1 MMRCLLWNVV
11 FKSKVCLSTIN
22 CGCSS
27 SRNRGGLRK
36 GSCVTSLPYF
46 NVNSEIAMV
55 RLDRNHS
62 QSTKACVSARQ
73 IYKRAKKVLTSFFF
87 ESLACSRVMK
97 VRSSQN
103 RHPNEKY
110 FEWRK
115 ERRPLGRLLGSRAGF
130 PCFHVNAMED
140 SCFKTN
146 LSVGVLVP
154 FRRKRIKD
162 KRVWN
167 LSPRDYCNAYSSPSQ
182 VAHRAPLGRFYDQQ
196 RLWGTGSQPIAL

>member
-1 MMRCLLWNVV
+1 MTRCLLWNVV
-11 FKSKVCLSTIN
+11 FKSKVCLSTVN
-22 CGCSS
+22 CGCCS

-73 IYKRAKKVLTSFFF
+73 ICKRAKKVLTSFFF
-87 ESLACSRVMK
+87 ESLACSRVLK

-115 ERRPLGRLLGSRAGF
+115 ERRPLA
-130 PCFHVNAMED
+130 D
-140 SCFKTN
+140 S
-146 LSVGVLVP
+146 LV
-154 FRRKRIKD
+154 
-162 KRVWN
+162 
-167 LSPRDYCNAYSSPSQ
+167 
-182 VAHRAPLGRFYDQQ
+182 RAPVFPASMWTPWRILVLKQTYLLVFLFR
-196 RLWGTGSQPIAL
+196 SEENALRTKEFEICLPETTVLLTPHQAK

>member
-11 FKSKVCLSTIN
+11 FKSKVCLSTVN

-27 SRNRGGLRK
+27 SRNKGGLRK

-55 RLDRNHS
+55 RLDRNHT

-73 IYKRAKKVLTSFFF
+73 IYKRAKKSTEVFLLRVSGLLQGF
-87 ESLACSRVMK
+87 ESEKQPKSTSERKIFRV
-97 VRSSQN
+97 
-103 RHPNEKY
+103 EKGA
-110 FEWRK
+110 K
-115 ERRPLGRLLGSRAGF
+115 TVGRLLGSRAGF

-140 SCFKTN
+140 SCFKTD

>member
-11 FKSKVCLSTIN
+11 FESKVCLSTVN

-73 IYKRAKKVLTSFFF
+73 IYKRAKKKYWRLSSS
-87 ESLACSRVMK
+87 SLWPARGFWKWEAAKIDIRTKNISSGE
-97 VRSSQN
+97 RS
-103 RHPNEKY
+103 
-110 FEWRK
+110 
-115 ERRPLGRLLGSRAGF
+115 
-130 PCFHVNAMED
+130 ED
-140 SCFKTN
+140 RWADS
-146 LSVGVLVP
+146 LV
-154 FRRKRIKD
+154 
-162 KRVWN
+162 
-167 LSPRDYCNAYSSPSQ
+167 
-182 VAHRAPLGRFYDQQ
+182 RAPVFPASMWTPWRILVLKQTYLLVFLFR
-196 RLWGTGSQPIAL
+196 SEENALRTKEFEICLPETTVLLTPHQAK

>member
-11 FKSKVCLSTIN
+11 FKSKVCLSTVN

-27 SRNRGGLRK
+27 SRNKGGLRK

-73 IYKRAKKVLTSFFF
+73 ICKRAKKVLTSFFF
-87 ESLACSRVMK
+87 ESLACSRVLK

-115 ERRPLGRLLGSRAGF
+115 ERRPLA
-130 PCFHVNAMED
+130 D
-140 SCFKTN
+140 S
-146 LSVGVLVP
+146 LV
-154 FRRKRIKD
+154 
-162 KRVWN
+162 
-167 LSPRDYCNAYSSPSQ
+167 
-182 VAHRAPLGRFYDQQ
+182 RAPVFPASMWTPWRILVLKQTYLLVFLFR
-196 RLWGTGSQPIAL
+196 SEENALRTKEFEICLPETTVLLTPHQAK